1 MKKSFLA
8 FLFMTVFAV
17 VGLTQVTTSGL
28 SGKIVSGENESLPGA
43 TVVAVH
49 QPSGTQYAAIS
60 NAEGFYQIQG
70 ARPGGPYEVSVSFVG
85 YRTETYTDLTL
96 LLGEVFELN
105 VVMTDGLDL
114 SEVVVVGRR
123 NSIFN
128 TQKTG
133 ATTNISNEGIS
144 RMPTI
149 NRSISDIARISPYA
163 NNMGFAG
170 GDGRSTNFTVDGAN
184 FNNNFGL
191 SSSLPGGGNPISL
204 EAIEEV
210 QVVIAPYDVRQTNFI
225 GGGINAITKS
235 GTNTFKGTAYT
246 YYKNQDLRGNK
257 IGEHDFGDR
266 DEESRTI
273 YGAALGGPIVK
284 NKLFFFANF
293 EQEKV
298 PQQVITWRA
307 STDGVT
313 DGQTISRVT
322 ESDLKE
328 VSDHLRNNYGYE
340 TGSFTN
346 FPADES
352 NLKFLGRLDWN
363 LADAHKLSL
372 RYNYTKNQAWNAPN
386 GNSTDGLYRDNRKNR
401 VSEHSMSYANSMYS
415 MDNVVNSLTAE
426 LHSRLS
432 SQSSNQLLFT
442 YTDIEDMRGS
452 NSSLFPFIDI
462 MSGDV
467 AGGAAALDPYI
478 SAGYELFTY
487 NNGVKNRVFT
497 ITDNYTYFW
506 DAHKLTAG
514 ISYEFQRASNSYM
527 RSGTGYYR
535 YASMSDFINGAAPV
549 DFALTYGANGDTEPA
564 SEVAFHQFGAYV
576 QDEWNPL
583 QNLKLTFGLR
593 ADNLR
598 FEDNLMRNNAIY
610 ELDFGGRRI
619 DTGSWPSSR
628 INWSPRLGGTWDV
641 RNDKSLIIRGGTG
654 LFTGRLPLVFFTN
667 MPSNAGMVQL
677 LMKVQTSFDSDGSIL
692 NRDERLD
699 LLQGGLITD
708 VDQMIDRLG
717 FEREV
722 TPEDGSLPSSVA
734 GVDPDFKMPQV
745 WKSSLAADYRVPAS
759 FPLSVTLEGIYTRNI
774 NAVMQQNYLI
784 KNPEASWDRFAG
796 ADDRYIYPSDYRYL
810 TEVRD
815 ANVLSNTDKGYGYTF
830 NITVEAEPIENLNT
844 MLAYTHTEM
853 KEVSGLPGSN
863 ANSAWSGILSVDGP
877 NTVGIQRSQYVVPHK
892 VIGSASYRLPYANN
906 HMATTFSLFYSGYS
920 PYGNS
925 FTYSN
930 DMNGDGLS
938 GDLIYI
944 PENRGDIQFVSQ
956 EDEDAFFAFMEQDN
970 YLSKNKGS
978 YAEAYAARAP
988 WVNKFDLR
996 VMQDFSIQ
1004 AGGRKHT
1011 LQASVDVLNFG
1022 NMLNSEWGVNQNMAV
1037 SNYGGIL
1044 RYEGRDVNNVPEFS
1058 MVKVSNSEG
1067 DSVYPTTTYSN
1078 YTNLSQVWQVQL
1090 GLRYIF

>member
-1 MKKSFLA
+1 
-8 FLFMTVFAV
+8 
-17 VGLTQVTTSGL
+17 
-28 SGKIVSGENESLPGA
+28 
-43 TVVAVH
+43 
-49 QPSGTQYAAIS
+49 
-60 NAEGFYQIQG
+60 
-70 ARPGGPYEVSVSFVG
+70 
-85 YRTETYTDLTL
+85 
-96 LLGEVFELN
+96 
-105 VVMTDGLDL
+105 
-114 SEVVVVGRR
+114 
-123 NSIFN
+123 
-128 TQKTG
+128 
-133 ATTNISNEGIS
+133 
-144 RMPTI
+144 
-149 NRSISDIARISPYA
+149 
-163 NNMGFAG
+163 
-170 GDGRSTNFTVDGAN
+170 
-184 FNNNFGL
+184 
-191 SSSLPGGGNPISL
+191 
-204 EAIEEV
+204 
-210 QVVIAPYDVRQTNFI
+210 
-225 GGGINAITKS
+225 
-235 GTNTFKGTAYT
+235 
-246 YYKNQDLRGNK
+246 
-257 IGEHDFGDR
+257 
-266 DEESRTI
+266 
-273 YGAALGGPIVK
+273 
-284 NKLFFFANF
+284 
-293 EQEKV
+293 
-298 PQQVITWRA
+298 
-307 STDGVT
+307 
-313 DGQTISRVT
+313 
-322 ESDLKE
+322 
-328 VSDHLRNNYGYE
+328 
-340 TGSFTN
+340 
-346 FPADES
+346 
-352 NLKFLGRLDWN
+352 
-363 LADAHKLSL
+363 
-372 RYNYTKNQAWNAPN
+372 
-386 GNSTDGLYRDNRKNR
+386 
-401 VSEHSMSYANSMYS
+401 MSYANSMYS

-677 LMKVQTSFDSDGSIL
+677 LMKVQTSFDSDGSIR

-708 VDQMIDRLG
+708 VDQMIERLG

-863 ANSAWSGILSVDGP
+863 ANSAWSGIVSVDGP

-925 FTYSN
+925 FTYDN

-996 VMQDFSIQ
+996 IMQDFSIQ

-1044 RYEGRDVNNVPEFS
+1044 HYEGRDVNNVPEFS

-1078 YTNLSQVWQVQL
+1078 YINLSQVWQVQV